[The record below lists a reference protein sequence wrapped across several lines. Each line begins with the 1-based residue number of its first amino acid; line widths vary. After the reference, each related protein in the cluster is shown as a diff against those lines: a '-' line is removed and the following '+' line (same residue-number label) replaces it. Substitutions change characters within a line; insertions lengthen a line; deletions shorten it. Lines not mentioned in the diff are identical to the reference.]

1 MAVPAHQLAWF
12 RHAEPEERTSSA
24 SLLLPQL
31 KDVQNWD
38 EGSCHCRN
46 AALRLHFGLYVVS
59 ACCGTR
65 KRQKSFGPIKPHL
78 SKYLSVKCQEADL
91 LLGISLLN
99 QVGGRHPSDGLRTK
113 TSSLQSKQHP
123 NPAPQNMCS
132 SKFLMPFSS
141 NLLILFQKGWAS

>member
-1 MAVPAHQLAWF
+1 MHTAVPAHQLAWF
-12 RHAEPEERTSSA
+12 PHAELDERTSSA

-31 KDVQNWD
+31 EDVQNWD
-38 EGSCHCRN
+38 EGDCHHGN
-46 AALRLHFGLYVVS
+46 AALRLHFGLCVVS

-65 KRQKSFGPIKPHL
+65 KSFGPVKPHL

-113 TSSLQSKQHP
+113 TSSLRSKQHP